1 MAAVITDICRY
12 PVKGL
17 SAEHL
22 EQVAFEPGQGLPHD
36 RRFALADGAT
46 AFDSRNPQWLP
57 KTHFL
62 MLMRDEKL
70 AQLTVRFDPDS
81 GELSIER
88 DGRTVVH
95 AKATEALGRTVIGQF
110 IAGFM
115 AGSTRGAP
123 RLLEA
128 PGHSFHDSRGKYVS
142 IVNRASVR
150 DLERVVR
157 REVHPLRFRA
167 NIYIDGTAAWSE
179 LSWTG
184 RPIRLG
190 GAGLEVVGPIDR
202 CAATNVNPET
212 AERDLNIPL
221 ALQRGFGHVDMGVYA
236 TVRTAGEAARGDPA
250 TLPG

>member
-1 MAAVITDICRY
+1 MAVAIADICRY

-22 EQVAFEPGQGLPHD
+22 ERVALEPGEGLPHD

-46 AFDSRNPQWLP
+46 KFDPHNPQWLP

-70 AQLTVRFDPDS
+70 AQLTVQFEPDS
-81 GELSIER
+81 GELSIAR
-88 DGRTVVH
+88 NGRTVVH

-110 IAGFM
+110 VAGFM

-128 PGHSFHDSRGKYVS
+128 PGHGFYDSRGKYVS
-142 IVNRASVR
+142 IVNLASVR

-167 NIYIDGTAAWSE
+167 NVYIDGAPAWSE
-179 LSWTG
+179 FGWTG
-184 RPIRLG
+184 QTICLG

-236 TVRTAGEAARGDPA
+236 TVRTAGEAAKGNPVI
-250 TLPG
+250 LPD